1 MLTLSGITGVPSSA
15 LPFMVGQVCFFAM
28 EKAPPGFLI
37 CNGAIVSRIIY
48 SELFAAMGTL
58 YGPGDGYAT
67 FQLPDL
73 RGEFIRGLDLGR
85 GVDAGRALGSYQS
98 SAGAGGGLAQFESAR
113 NPYGE
118 NNGGGAENVPADG
131 SWSGWRVTGRSLDG
145 DDHHIRMRN
154 NPAVLGGVFH
164 PRNVAL
170 LPCVFV
176 GTPAAI
182 NFTAATLGWYPA
194 AASLEAITDVGTAI
208 ASATASITFGSNG
221 AIGGT
226 PSSAAWLS
234 ALGQGYGV
242 NFEISVT
249 VQSVN
254 PGDTFSVFGAQ
265 VTAPGYNSGWNSLS
279 SDRTISAYSNSYGSG
294 GLTTSGSGTVSIRKV
309 GQPGTQ
315 INIPFTVSATSN
327 AD

>member
-73 RGEFIRGLDLGR
+73 RGEFIRGWDNGR
-85 GVDAGRALGSYQS
+85 GVDAGRVFGSFQADEFKS
-98 SAGAGGGLAQFESAR
+98 HTHTLRDNAEPDGDTNGRFDAGGSAQTPGEIITTSAT
-113 NPYGE
+113 
-118 NNGGGAENVPADG
+118 GGNET
-131 SWSGWRVTGRSLDG
+131 R
-145 DDHHIRMRN
+145 
-154 NPAVLGGVFH
+154 

-194 AASLEAITDVGTAI
+194 TTSLEAITDVGAAI

-234 ALGQGYGV
+234 ALGQGYGA
-242 NFEISVT
+242 NFEISVA

>member
-1 MLTLSGITGVPSSA
+1 MLTLSGNTGVPSSA

-48 SELFAAMGTL
+48 SELFAALGTL

-73 RGEFIRGLDLGR
+73 RGEFIRGVDDGR
-85 GVDAGRALGSYQS
+85 GVDAGRALGSWQADASQKITGTLGGAVQYR
-98 SAGAGGGLAQFESAR
+98 AGTSPATGAFGNGSGGL
-113 NPYGE
+113 
-118 NNGGGAENVPADG
+118 NGNDNSGGDPSRYVDFDSSRVVRTADET
-131 SWSGWRVTGRSLDG
+131 R
-145 DDHHIRMRN
+145 
-154 NPAVLGGVFH
+154 

-194 AASLEAITDVGTAI
+194 TTSLEAITDVGMAI

-226 PSSAAWLS
+226 PSTAAWLS
-234 ALGQGYGV
+234 VLGQGYGV